1 MEATMIRISDALARR
16 RAQLANKDDAGF
28 SLIELLIVVI
38 IIGILAAIAIPV
50 YLGVQDSAK
59 DSAVKSDLEN
69 AKIAVVAHFTAED
82 GTYPADFSDLADYG
96 YPGASIDYGGGSE
109 PAFVG
114 GTTTNDGNFCIEA
127 TSRSEP
133 PTSSTSTSPAAC
145 RTAPASSTRPA

>member
-16 RAQLANKDDAGF
+16 RAQLANKDEAGF

-69 AKIAVVAHFTAED
+69 AKIAVVAYFTQND
-82 GTYPADFSDLADYG
+82 GDYPADFTALSDYG
-96 YPGASIDYGGGSE
+96 YPGASINYGAGSA
-109 PAFVG
+109 PAFSAAP
-114 GTTTNDGNFCIEA
+114 TANDGNFCIEA
-127 TSRSEP
+127 TS
-133 PTSSTSTSPAAC
+133 PTTKEFHVDQSGGVQDAGC
-145 RTAPASSTRPA
+145 